1 MGQRS
6 PLARAPRSQTR
17 QRRGICI
24 DQQVKALVGPI
35 VLTTDA
41 SVAADCVTSGTLAD
55 HRRRAAA

>member
-24 DQQVKALVGPI
+24 DHQVKALAGPI
-35 VLTTDA
+35 ALATDA
-41 SVAADCVTSGTLAD
+41 SAAADCIASGALAD